1 MTEGWAQQR
10 RREGRESIPRRPPER
25 APDWAAADPLGQES
39 DPGAGGFADAA
50 VHLGAK
56 PGDRPVIGFGRDG
69 KPCGWSLLQGRYTLA
84 VIFEYAAT
92 LGLID
97 IPPDRAHVGVCARS
111 AGLRGGS
118 ARPAAS
124 VRREDL
130 FQSADGSVVT

>member
-10 RREGRESIPRRPPER
+10 RREGRESIRRRPPER
-25 APDWAAADPLGQES
+25 APDWATADPLGQES
-39 DPGAGGFADAA
+39 DPGTGGFADAA

-69 KPCGWSLLQGRYTLA
+69 KPYGWSLPQGRYTLA

-97 IPPDRAHVGVCARS
+97 IPPGPRACRRVRTLRRASRRLRTPRS
-111 AGLRGGS
+111 LYTA
-118 ARPAAS
+118 
-124 VRREDL
+124 
-130 FQSADGSVVT
+130 